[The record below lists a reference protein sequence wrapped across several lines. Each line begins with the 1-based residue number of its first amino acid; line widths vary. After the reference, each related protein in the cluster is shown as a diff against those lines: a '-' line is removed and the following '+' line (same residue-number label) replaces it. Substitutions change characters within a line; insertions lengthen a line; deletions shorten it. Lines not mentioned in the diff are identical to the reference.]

1 MNTIVMNTL
10 GGAVSEYAD
19 FDFDSLTPTRAG
31 STLGLYSLEGDLDV
45 IAPIV
50 ATVETGLTALDD
62 QHKKRQREAFVSVR
76 NTTKG
81 EFSVVT
87 SKTTYKYPLVA
98 RSTGVLR
105 ATTGLGIHETYLG
118 YRYRNTGGQTFTLD
132 RIEIPTIKSQ
142 NRRT

>member
-10 GGAVSEYAD
+10 GGAVSEYED
-19 FDFDSLTPTRAG
+19 FDFQSLTPTRAG
-31 STLGLYSLEGDLDV
+31 STLGLYSLEGNLDV

-50 ATVETGLTALDD
+50 ATIETGLTDQSD

-76 NTTKG
+76 GATTG

-87 SKTTYKYPLVA
+87 STATYKYALIS

-105 ATTGLGIHETYLG
+105 ATTGRGIRESYLG
-118 YRYRNTGGQTFTLD
+118 YKYRNTGGRAFTLD
-132 RIEIPTIKSQ
+132 RIEIPTEKSQ